1 MVLALVAANGFF
13 TAAEFALISVERSTI
28 ESMADSGNRRAS
40 LTLAMLRRLS
50 FYLSGAQLGI
60 SLTALGLGF
69 VAAPVAGE
77 LIEPL
82 VDSVLGEPSPGL
94 SVAVA
99 LVLATIFQTVMGE
112 LVPKIIAIAK
122 PVRVALTL
130 ALPYRI
136 VMSVMSPVVHV
147 LDRTAAFLVGLM
159 GIEPTEEMGS
169 GRSLDELE
177 YLVKTSGEGGTLN
190 QEDARLLMRSIH
202 FGEKL
207 ADDVLTPRLDVVS
220 ISENATLNELTAL
233 STESGFSRFPV
244 IGDSL
249 DQVRGIAL
257 IKSVFE
263 VPYEQRAHTS
273 VLAIKS
279 DALLVPEGRSL
290 ESLLAELRARREH
303 MALVIDEHGGTAGVV
318 TVEDLV
324 EEVVGEIDDEH
335 DDPELT
341 VVRHGNVVILA
352 ASLHPD
358 EVLEACGFE
367 IPDGDYETLAGFA
380 LVQLQRVPREGE
392 VFIYEGWRF
401 QVVEMDRRRIASLRM
416 QRVVETLATEG
427 EQS

>member
-136 VMSVMSPVVHV
+136 VM
-147 LDRTAAFLVGLM
+147 
-159 GIEPTEEMGS
+159 
-169 GRSLDELE
+169 
-177 YLVKTSGEGGTLN
+177 
-190 QEDARLLMRSIH
+190 
-202 FGEKL
+202 
-207 ADDVLTPRLDVVS
+207 
-220 ISENATLNELTAL
+220 
-233 STESGFSRFPV
+233 
-244 IGDSL
+244 
-249 DQVRGIAL
+249 
-257 IKSVFE
+257 
-263 VPYEQRAHTS
+263 
-273 VLAIKS
+273 
-279 DALLVPEGRSL
+279 
-290 ESLLAELRARREH
+290 
-303 MALVIDEHGGTAGVV
+303 
-318 TVEDLV
+318 
-324 EEVVGEIDDEH
+324 
-335 DDPELT
+335 
-341 VVRHGNVVILA
+341 
-352 ASLHPD
+352 
-358 EVLEACGFE
+358 
-367 IPDGDYETLAGFA
+367 
-380 LVQLQRVPREGE
+380 
-392 VFIYEGWRF
+392 
-401 QVVEMDRRRIASLRM
+401 
-416 QRVVETLATEG
+416 
-427 EQS
+427 

>member
-190 QEDARLLMRSIH
+190 QEDVRLLMNI
-202 FGEKL
+202 
-207 ADDVLTPRLDVVS
+207 
-220 ISENATLNELTAL
+220 
-233 STESGFSRFPV
+233 
-244 IGDSL
+244 
-249 DQVRGIAL
+249 
-257 IKSVFE
+257 
-263 VPYEQRAHTS
+263 
-273 VLAIKS
+273 
-279 DALLVPEGRSL
+279 
-290 ESLLAELRARREH
+290 
-303 MALVIDEHGGTAGVV
+303 
-318 TVEDLV
+318 
-324 EEVVGEIDDEH
+324 
-335 DDPELT
+335 
-341 VVRHGNVVILA
+341 
-352 ASLHPD
+352 
-358 EVLEACGFE
+358 C
-367 IPDGDYETLAGFA
+367 
-380 LVQLQRVPREGE
+380 
-392 VFIYEGWRF
+392 
-401 QVVEMDRRRIASLRM
+401 
-416 QRVVETLATEG
+416 
-427 EQS
+427 